1 MGLDFQF
8 CHCPNPSGDCYSYKI
23 DLKVRFPKTM
33 RLSITFDSTPV
44 SALLRRSF
52 ATMAATAGG
61 LTLTVSAPVSAIEI
75 PVSQADYESCAGD
88 LLASGIASDLVAA
101 SCGTVF
107 RPQDLGSC
115 VVDIAENTPVD
126 VIEALS
132 NCRQVRRPL
141 ELATCVTHIHTMTKD
156 PAIGEVLDRCRRSLL
171 PERFANCVVGVSNP
185 INDPKFQIP
194 PSEAMRSCIDAP
206 DLGEDIFPTYIP
218 QDEPFDD
225 RPNLQSRDR

>member
-1 MGLDFQF
+1 
-8 CHCPNPSGDCYSYKI
+8 
-23 DLKVRFPKTM
+23 M
-33 RLSITFDSTPV
+33 RLSIAFDSTPV
-44 SALLRRSF
+44 SALLRRSL
-52 ATMAATAGG
+52 ATVAATAGG
-61 LTLTVSAPVSAIEI
+61 LALTMSSPVSAMEI

-88 LLASGIASDLVAA
+88 LLASGISSDRVAA

-115 VVDIAENTPVD
+115 VVDIADNTP
-126 VIEALS
+126 IEALEALS

-194 PSEAMRSCIDAP
+194 PSEAMRACIDAP
-206 DLGEDIFPTYIP
+206 DIAEDIFPTYIP
-218 QDEPFDD
+218 QDEPFGD